1 MKISIRSAALA
12 SAAALS
18 FQSFPALA
26 GEVSPQTDTG
36 PEQVVITSSPFAQ
49 NPIDTAASVSQ
60 VSRSQILT
68 APGTSLGD
76 LLRDLPGVAS
86 TGFTTGASRPVIRG
100 FNSTRVR
107 VTENGIG
114 SADASDISDDHAVAI
129 DPLAASR
136 IEVLRGAATLRY
148 GSQAIGGVVNSINN
162 RIPINVMPGV
172 GAEGFAGV
180 NSNGIERLAGGVADY
195 RTGNWA
201 FHADGSI
208 RGVDDYSTPLGKQV
222 NSFAFGRGFA
232 LGGAYIGTDGAAGLG
247 FNQFISRYGIPTPP
261 EQEDQEHEEHEEEE
275 EHEGEDDH
283 DDHHGKVHVEM
294 DKKSYRGEGRLEEPL
309 PFLSR
314 VTASGGWTDYEH
326 KEISNGE
333 ILSAIFR
340 NKEWENRV
348 EALHKGFG
356 IISQGAVG
364 VQYNTRDFSS
374 IGHDADYLHP
384 TRTRSVAVYVF
395 EQADLTERFSIQG
408 SLRTEWTGISG
419 DTDALGYFNRT
430 FQPFSAALGGV
441 FKLRED
447 LSLFANL
454 SSTERAPNPVEL
466 FAQGPHNASRTYEFG
481 DPTFKKERAKSI
493 EGGIRLAHPD
503 GDRASFTMFHTNYD
517 NFINGF
523 LTGNSYHADGDFEP
537 DLSAEFRE
545 LVFRQQKATFWGLEG
560 DFHWHILDWGT
571 GRLGVE
577 AQTDYVRATLD
588 AGGNVPRITPFRYG
602 GGLFYESTTMEL
614 RFNTM
619 RIDRQNAL
627 AAFETPTPG
636 YWMVNAFATFHV
648 YSGPSGDIDVSLSGT
663 NLTDEVARNAISFT
677 KDYLVLPGR
686 TFRLMLHI
694 LR

>member
-1 MKISIRSAALA
+1 MKISLRCAALA
-12 SAAALS
+12 SVAAVS
-18 FQSFPALA
+18 FQPHTVLA
-26 GEVSPQTDTG
+26 GEVGAQANDV

-60 VSRSQILT
+60 VTRSQIV
-68 APGTSLGD
+68 TSNSAGLGD
-76 LLRDLPGVAS
+76 LLKDLPGVTS

-114 SADASDISDDHAVAI
+114 TADASDISDDHAVAI
-129 DPLAASR
+129 DPLAASS

-148 GSQAIGGVVNSINN
+148 GSQAIGGVVNAINN
-162 RIPINVMPGV
+162 RIPINAMPGV
-172 GAEGFAGV
+172 AAEGFTGV
-180 NSNGIERLAGGVADY
+180 NSNGIERLAGGLADY

-232 LGGAYIGTDGAAGLG
+232 LGGAYIGAEGAAGLG
-247 FNQFISRYGIPTPP
+247 FNQLISRYGVPTPP
-261 EQEDQEHEEHEEEE
+261 EQGHEEGEDPEDHEEH
-275 EHEGEDDH
+275 D
-283 DDHHGKVHVEM
+283 HGKVHVEL
-294 DKKSYRGEGRLEEPL
+294 DKKTYRGEGRLDEPL

-326 KEISNGE
+326 KEISDGE
-333 ILSAIFR
+333 VLSAIFR

-356 IISQGAVG
+356 PIAQGAVG
-364 VQYNTRDFSS
+364 MQYNTRDFSS

-384 TRTRSVAVYVF
+384 AKTHSAAMYVF
-395 EQADLTERFSIQG
+395 EQANLTDMFSVQG

-419 DTDALGYFNRT
+419 DTDALGYFNRH
-430 FQPFSAALGGV
+430 FQPFSAALGAV

-454 SSTERAPNPVEL
+454 SRTERAPNPVEL

-481 DPTFKKERAKSI
+481 DPAFKKERAKSI

-503 GDRASFTMFHTNYD
+503 GDRASFTMFHTQYD

-523 LTGNSYHADGDFEP
+523 LTGNSYHADGGFVP
-537 DLSAEFRE
+537 DLSGEFRE
-545 LVFRQQKATFWGLEG
+545 LVVRQQKATFWGLEG
-560 DFHWHILDWGT
+560 DVHWHILDWGT
-571 GRLGVE
+571 GRMGIE

-614 RFNTM
+614 RLNTM
-619 RIDRQNAL
+619 RTGRQNAL

-648 YSGPSGDIDVSLSGT
+648 YSGPEGDVDLSLSGT

-677 KDYLVLPGR
+677 KDYLASPGR